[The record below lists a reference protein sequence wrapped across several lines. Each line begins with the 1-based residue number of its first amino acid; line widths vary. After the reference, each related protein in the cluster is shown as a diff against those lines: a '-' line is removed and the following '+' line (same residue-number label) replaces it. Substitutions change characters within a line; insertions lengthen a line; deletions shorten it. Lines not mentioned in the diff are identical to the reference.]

1 MQHRK
6 HRSSTRSRTARRGVV
21 LLLALFLGLA
31 LGLPGA
37 WADPGQGKVGP
48 GGANGPEQP
57 GDKTGDKPGD
67 KPGEDKPE
75 EPEEP
80 FVSPGTIEAN
90 ASYGYPWAT
99 APDCDESPVTNDG
112 CIDDGRGFF
121 QGQCTSWVAHRL
133 SQLNGIS
140 FTNWYKG
147 RHWGDADRWAEVAK
161 SLKIKPSEK
170 PRPGDVAWFARGH
183 VAYVESVNPDG
194 SIVMSEMNFD
204 GHNDFR
210 MITLYPGSGWPDK
223 FIHLAD
229 IVPGAATAVPVDTA
243 PPTAPS
249 GLQVVSHQ
257 GRIGLSWQP
266 SEDAW
271 GVAGYRISRSGA
283 PLTTV
288 PGDQTTYWDEQVS
301 PGQAYSYSVV
311 AYDDAGHESP
321 AATLDVGQPA
331 EAADRAWV
339 TTDAGPALCGRTG
352 TEADERLGCTVF
364 TRRGWRFAGLGRST
378 NWGHPDSR
386 AFVEA
391 DGGVAYC
398 RNVGPAEPRR
408 GVACTTLDP
417 ETLTWGY
424 DRIAGPTDPTL
435 EEGRTW
441 VSTGEGPA
449 VCGRTGSM
457 AHQRVGCTVLTD
469 AGWTFRGV
477 GRDLRWGLPGS
488 QAFLSSD
495 DGTVSFCRRVAG
507 AEGKPRAVCTSFDPA
522 AAGWGRTKVS
532 QAPDPTLDD
541 NRTWVTTETG
551 PALCGRTGS
560 ERDQRVG
567 CSVLTEQGWRFR
579 GLGRSLAWG
588 DPASRAFVPS
598 GTDAVSYCRTV
609 EAQDGDRAACTRL
622 DAGRGQWGINRVSS
636 NALHTETASRTWH
649 ETAAGPALCGRGG
662 DLADQRLSCSV
673 LTSSGWRTPRR
684 EGAWGQ
690 TASFITSAEGDLSYC
705 RSRVPQAGP
714 ARLVCT
720 ALAPSGRSWGRN
732 RLSGPARLTIG
743 DPF

>member
-6 HRSSTRSRTARRGVV
+6 HRASTRSRTARRGAV
-21 LLLALFLGLA
+21 LTLALLLGLA

-37 WADPGQGKVGP
+37 WAEPGHGKAKGA
-48 GGANGPEQP
+48 ANGPAEP
-57 GDKTGDKPGD
+57 GTKPGAEAD
-67 KPGEDKPE
+67 DEPEKPE
-75 EPEEP
+75 EPY
-80 FVSPGTIEAN
+80 VSPGTIEAN
-90 ASYGYPWAT
+90 ASYGYPWPT
-99 APDCDESPVTNDG
+99 APDCDESPATNGG

-133 SQLNGIS
+133 GQLNGID

-229 IVPGAATAVPVDTA
+229 IVPGAATAVPVDTT
-243 PPTAPS
+243 PPTAPT
-249 GLQVVSHQ
+249 GLEVVSHQ
-257 GRIGLSWQP
+257 GRVGLSWKP
-266 SEDAW
+266 SQDAW

-288 PGDQTTYWDEQVS
+288 PADQTTYWDEQVS

-321 AATLDVGQPA
+321 AATFDVGQPA

-352 TEADERLGCTVF
+352 TEADERLGCTVL
-364 TRRGWRFAGLGRST
+364 TRRGWRFAGLGRNT

-386 AFVEA
+386 AFVES

-398 RNVGPAEPRR
+398 RNVGPTKPRR

-449 VCGRTGSM
+449 LCGRTGSP

-469 AGWTFRGV
+469 AGWTFEAV
-477 GRDLRWGLPGS
+477 GHDLRWGLPGS
-488 QAFLSSD
+488 HAFVSSD
-495 DGTVSFCRRVAG
+495 DGAVSFCRRIAG
-507 AEGKPRAVCTSFDPA
+507 AKGEPRAACIEFDPA
-522 AAGWGRTKVS
+522 KLGWGRSKTS
-532 QAPDPTLDD
+532 QATDRTLDD
-541 NRTWVTTETG
+541 NRTWVSTGAG

-560 ERDQRVG
+560 ESNQRVG
-567 CSVLTEQGWRFR
+567 CSVLTEKGWRFS
-579 GLGRSLAWG
+579 GLGRNLSWG
-588 DPASRAFVPS
+588 DPVSRVFVPS
-598 GTDAVSYCRTV
+598 GSAGVSYCRTV
-609 EAQDGDRAACTRL
+609 EVDGGDRAACTRL
-622 DAGRGQWGINRVSS
+622 DAGRGRWGMNRVSS
-636 NALHTETASRTWH
+636 SAVPTEGRTWH
-649 ETAAGPALCGRGG
+649 ETAAGPALCGPAGNPAG
-662 DLADQRLSCSV
+662 ERLSCSV
-673 LTSSGWRTPRR
+673 LTSDGWRVAGR

-690 TASFITSAEGDLSYC
+690 TSAFITSAEGDLSYC
-705 RSRVPQAGP
+705 RSRVPQAGAP
-714 ARLVCT
+714 RLVCT
-720 ALAPSGRSWGRN
+720 ALAASGRSWGRN